1 MAFESLLHE
10 IDAEIGR
17 LQQAKALLTG
27 TNAHRG
33 PGRPAKAVTSAKA
46 GTAVKAA
53 SPTRTLSPQARKKI
67 ADAQKKRWAKIRAGK
82 KKPAAA

>member
-1 MAFESLLHE
+1 MAFESLLRQ
-10 IDAEIGR
+10 IDAEISR

-33 PGRPAKAVTSAKA
+33 PGRPAKAVTP
-46 GTAVKAA
+46 VKA
-53 SPTRTLSPQARKKI
+53 SGPKRTLSVQARKKI

-82 KKPAAA
+82 KKED